1 MSILWLAAIC
11 AALGIGCLLT
21 PWHIGMTGVC
31 LLLLAAVM
39 TACHFLRGEKGKR
52 WRRVL
57 WSLAALGM
65 ALVFGMMGFIA
76 LDGRDNAPEEDVPF
90 VVVLG
95 AQTHGDRPSRTL
107 RERLDLAADYLEAH
121 PAARVIVSG
130 GQGADETQTEASV
143 MAAYLTAA
151 GIDPDRIAQETQSEN
166 TRENLRNAAE
176 LAELHGL
183 DASRVLIVTSEF
195 HLRRASYI
203 AGTLGLDASR
213 LGSRTTPYILRL
225 NYELREVF
233 ALVKAMYVAARA

>member
-21 PWHIGMTGVC
+21 PWHIAMTGVC

-107 RERLDLAADYLEAH
+107 RERLNLA
-121 PAARVIVSG
+121 VSYRRCRPP
-130 GQGADETQTEASV
+130 QDH
-143 MAAYLTAA
+143 
-151 GIDPDRIAQETQSEN
+151 RI
-166 TRENLRNAAE
+166 
-176 LAELHGL
+176 
-183 DASRVLIVTSEF
+183 
-195 HLRRASYI
+195 
-203 AGTLGLDASR
+203 
-213 LGSRTTPYILRL
+213 
-225 NYELREVF
+225 
-233 ALVKAMYVAARA
+233 M

>member
-39 TACHFLRGEKGKR
+39 TACHFLRGEKVKR

-107 RERLDLAADYLEAH
+107 RERLDLAAEYLEAH

-143 MAAYLTAA
+143 MDAYLRGKGIAA
-151 GIDPDRIAQETQSEN
+151 ERIVQETEART
-166 TRENLRNAAE
+166 TRENLIHAKSWPKRPE
-176 LAELHGL
+176 LQPKLCSSSQVNIISAGQSSLRGRSGW
-183 DASRVLIVTSEF
+183 SRMGSEVRP
-195 HLRRASYI
+195 RR
-203 AGTLGLDASR
+203 G
-213 LGSRTTPYILRL
+213 
-225 NYELREVF
+225 F
-233 ALVKAMYVAARA
+233 

>member
-76 LDGRDNAPEEDVPF
+76 LDGRDNAPE
-90 VVVLG
+90 
-95 AQTHGDRPSRTL
+95 
-107 RERLDLAADYLEAH
+107 
-121 PAARVIVSG
+121 
-130 GQGADETQTEASV
+130 
-143 MAAYLTAA
+143 
-151 GIDPDRIAQETQSEN
+151 
-166 TRENLRNAAE
+166 
-176 LAELHGL
+176 
-183 DASRVLIVTSEF
+183 
-195 HLRRASYI
+195 
-203 AGTLGLDASR
+203 
-213 LGSRTTPYILRL
+213 
-225 NYELREVF
+225 
-233 ALVKAMYVAARA
+233 

>member
-31 LLLLAAVM
+31 LLLLATVM

-107 RERLDLAADYLEAH
+107 RERLDLAAEYLEAH

-143 MAAYLTAA
+143 MDAYRGGADRA
-151 GIDPDRIAQETQSEN
+151 GDGGADDARKSHQ
-166 TRENLRNAAE
+166 REKIGRKGRDLN
-176 LAELHGL
+176 
-183 DASRVLIVTSEF
+183 
-195 HLRRASYI
+195 
-203 AGTLGLDASR
+203 
-213 LGSRTTPYILRL
+213 RTGAHHH
-225 NYELREVF
+225 E
-233 ALVKAMYVAARA
+233 

>member
-39 TACHFLRGEKGKR
+39 TACHFLRGEKWKR

-107 RERLDLAADYLEAH
+107 RERLDLAAEYLEAH

-130 GQGADETQTEASV
+130 GQRQAIALLMSTMTPIDFLILDEH
-143 MAAYLTAA
+143 TAA
-151 GIDPDRIAQETQSEN
+151 LDPKTAELIMKLTGKIVEEKKLT
-166 TRENLRNAAE
+166 TIMVTHNLRYAVEYGNRLLMMHQGGVVMDLKGKEKEE
-176 LAELHGL
+176 LQVE
-183 DASRVLIVTSEF
+183 D
-195 HLRRASYI
+195 
-203 AGTLGLDASR
+203 
-213 LGSRTTPYILRL
+213 ILSKF
-225 NYELREVF
+225 NEISIECGN
-233 ALVKAMYVAARA
+233 

>member
-31 LLLLAAVM
+31 LLLLAAVLL
-39 TACHFLRGEKGKR
+39 ACHFLRGEKGKR

-130 GQGADETQTEASV
+130 GQGADDARKSEQCEET
-143 MAAYLTAA
+143 
-151 GIDPDRIAQETQSEN
+151 GRRDRNFNGNRSHYYERISSQPGKVHCAVARDGAIRAREHDHAVDSEGQ
-166 TRENLRNAAE
+166 L
-176 LAELHGL
+176 
-183 DASRVLIVTSEF
+183 
-195 HLRRASYI
+195 
-203 AGTLGLDASR
+203 
-213 LGSRTTPYILRL
+213 
-225 NYELREVF
+225 
-233 ALVKAMYVAARA
+233 

>member
-39 TACHFLRGEKGKR
+39 TACYFLHGEKGKR

-65 ALVFGMMGFIA
+65 ALVFGMMGLIA
-76 LDGRDNAPEEDVPF
+76 LDGRDNAPEDDIPF
-90 VVVLG
+90 VLVLG

-107 RERLDLAADYLEAH
+107 RARLDLAVSYLEAH

-143 MAAYLTAA
+143 MEAYLREE
-151 GIDPDRIAQETQSEN
+151 GIASERIVQETQART
-166 TRENLRNAAE
+166 TRENLIYAKK
-176 LAELHGL
+176 LAEQAGI
-183 DASRVLIVTSEF
+183 ATETVLIITSEY
-195 HLRRASYI
+195 HLSRAKFI
-203 AGTLGLDASR
+203 ARSLGMEPYG
-213 LGSRTTPYILRL
+213 LGSTTTPWILKV
-225 NYELREVF
+225 NYALREVF
-233 ALVKAMYVAARA
+233 SYVKALVQVG